1 MAAQKAAAAKKAHAF
16 KGGAYKLFAAAK
28 WVETLAECSGVT
40 GVTAVARGL
49 KLFIERTIKGTGLAC
64 PAPYSQAS

>member
-1 MAAQKAAAAKKAHAF
+1 MLPAQPGYNPANGKVKSLFRWDGTASGQLYHPD
-16 KGGAYKLFAAAK
+16 GGQIVPIL
-28 WVETLAECSGVT
+28 W
-40 GVTAVARGL
+40 GL

>member
-1 MAAQKAAAAKKAHAF
+1 MAKEMQVENQQAEAALGVGVALRLEVRANVR
-16 KGGAYKLFAAAK
+16 GR
-28 WVETLAECSGVT
+28 AE
-40 GVTAVARGL
+40 GL

>member
-1 MAAQKAAAAKKAHAF
+1 MTSSI
-16 KGGAYKLFAAAK
+16 GP
-28 WVETLAECSGVT
+28 
-40 GVTAVARGL
+40 RGL